1 MRRREREREK
11 HRESDEDEDDRES
24 DEDDRESDEDDRSP
38 FSSHVDVEELLVPK
52 IEGEEPPLFEN
63 FLTGICQ
70 TREKHAVQAIIGM
83 LKSSVKAWIF
93 GAAKL
98 IGRLIINP
106 DNEPFILP
114 FGPQFQLNLSEQKCD
129 LRESSL
135 AKVESQRRNAS
146 NFHCPSPDYEI
157 KETKNIY
164 VDSNESLNGTEGTN
178 SVKVQAD
185 LISVLMEKMKILTL
199 GNESLNGT
207 EGTNSVKVVCHFLER
222 NNIKGAI
229 DATRKLPDH
238 SVGTSRPDQC
248 SHGENEDSYL
258 RFALNKMGG

>member
-1 MRRREREREK
+1 M
-11 HRESDEDEDDRES
+11 
-24 DEDDRESDEDDRSP
+24 
-38 FSSHVDVEELLVPK
+38 
-52 IEGEEPPLFEN
+52 
-63 FLTGICQ
+63 
-70 TREKHAVQAIIGM
+70 EKHAVQAIIGM

-114 FGPQFQLNLSEQKCD
+114 FGPQFQLNRSEQKCD

-146 NFHCPSPDYEI
+146 NFHCLSPDYEI

-178 SVKVQAD
+178 SVKV
-185 LISVLMEKMKILTL
+185 
-199 GNESLNGT
+199 LNGVVQGRT
-207 EGTNSVKVVCHFLER
+207 RTPVERFERRERLNSDEVQAPDTTPQIIPKTPQIIPETAKISPVLILVVQIQLPSPLLCLVAVNYHHKELVCHILER

-258 RFALNKMGG
+258 RFALNNMGG

>member
-1 MRRREREREK
+1 M
-11 HRESDEDEDDRES
+11 
-24 DEDDRESDEDDRSP
+24 
-38 FSSHVDVEELLVPK
+38 
-52 IEGEEPPLFEN
+52 
-63 FLTGICQ
+63 
-70 TREKHAVQAIIGM
+70 EKHAVQAIIGM

-114 FGPQFQLNLSEQKCD
+114 FGPQKCD

-178 SVKVQAD
+178 SVKV
-185 LISVLMEKMKILTL
+185 
-199 GNESLNGT
+199 LNGVAVVQGRT
-207 EGTNSVKVVCHFLER
+207 RTPVERFERRERLNSDEVQAPDTTPQIIPKTPQIIPETAKISPVLWFPP
-222 NNIKGAI
+222 
-229 DATRKLPDH
+229 LP
-238 SVGTSRPDQC
+238 Q
-248 SHGENEDSYL
+248 
-258 RFALNKMGG
+258 K